1 MKYQIIPQDDT
12 VQVKITD
19 DDGISETV
27 DMLEEIPKDSILV
40 SANRKDVLGE
50 INLEKMLANLED
62 CVDLLQITF
71 NAVDGFTVQAKVQ
84 HLSTRFSDA
93 MIQSNTTAL
102 DFKLA
107 TKTVV
112 EAYMEAYGNLLY
124 GEVQIAVDILTDI
137 KPIAKKMVKK
147 SDELVKIY
155 DGLTKYTDEILQEVM
170 NERSA
175 DEEKRKETKNLI
187 NQLTGSINAINQM
200 KESLS
205 KEIEEFQEE
214 YNKLEKREMEQE
226 KRAYNMQLASLIVGS
241 ISSLLPSFSN
251 ITSLFQDRKQDR
263 DVSEST
269 VKTETSAEDKAKRDY
284 AENISA
290 QESKKSQIKKID
302 ERIKAIDVI
311 LDGKL
316 YKDGEN
322 NEKADPEDSD
332 TKKTAEELRKEK
344 SDKTEEKAK
353 LNQEL
358 QRLSGEEE
366 TLSNTLKGFGV
377 AMEQVSGEVKNAA
390 QEMQKQADSLVA
402 RMEEIRKRQNEL
414 KDQERKSTVQLAEY
428 TAKMENAVMDEN
440 SLESAIQS
448 LVIAI
453 GCLRRVLAYLQE
465 IKLFWMNVESFCD
478 SLANMDTML
487 KTISAKGDK
496 AGEDAAA
503 YFKTALFVK
512 GYIQNIA
519 KWQTLYVIFT
529 EYLAALSKVAK
540 RLNESFEQALDK
552 DRKVQW
558 QLASKLAGQLK
569 DKLRSEAAEMVN

>member
-496 AGEDAAA
+496 AGEDAAV

>member
-137 KPIAKKMVKK
+137 KPIAKKMVTK

-241 ISSLLPSFSN
+241 IGSLLPSFSN

>member
-137 KPIAKKMVKK
+137 KPIAQKMVKK

>member
-322 NEKADPEDSD
+322 HAKADPEDPD

>member
-137 KPIAKKMVKK
+137 KPIAQKMVKK

-390 QEMQKQADSLVA
+390 QEMQKQADSIVA

>member
-137 KPIAKKMVKK
+137 KPIAQKMVKK
-147 SDELVKIY
+147 SDELVKVY

-322 NEKADPEDSD
+322 HEKADPEDSD

-529 EYLAALSKVAK
+529 EYLTALSKVAK

-552 DRKVQW
+552 ERKVQW

-569 DKLRSEAAEMVN
+569 DKLRSEATEMVN

>member
-137 KPIAKKMVKK
+137 KPIAQKMVKK

-322 NEKADPEDSD
+322 HAKADPEDSD

-344 SDKTEEKAK
+344 SIKTEEKAK

-358 QRLSGEEE
+358 QKLSGEEE

-478 SLANMDTML
+478 SLANMDTL
-487 KTISAKGDK
+487 VKTISAKGDK